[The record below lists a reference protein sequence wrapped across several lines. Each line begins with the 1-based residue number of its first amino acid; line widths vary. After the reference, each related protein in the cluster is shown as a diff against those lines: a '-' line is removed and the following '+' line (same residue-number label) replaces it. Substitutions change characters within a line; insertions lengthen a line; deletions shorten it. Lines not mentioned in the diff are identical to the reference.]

1 MKRNK
6 ILLPLIIFGSFFM
19 ILLTYAI
26 INPNTL
32 YFDFSHYQRL
42 NNDWT
47 FDGQEIDSLPIDI
60 KTPKNQEVTIVT
72 VLSNDFY
79 ESQRLLIRSSLQTLE
94 VRLDGTLIYSHYHDP
109 VGAMN
114 TYASVWHIVPLPEH
128 SDGLTLSITTV
139 SPYSSMS
146 GRFNQIIYGSEGE
159 INHYLLTTYGFRLII
174 GLLVMAIGIL
184 LVFINMIAFRRFSE
198 SATLLGISVFFLGS
212 WITAESRLLQF
223 FIGDTLFIG
232 SLAYLSLGFLPLA
245 VSIYIKRYLLTTHKK
260 YYQFYIDLVIFNLFF
275 IFITHVTGWLDYFES
290 IIFTHV
296 ILIMGIVI
304 TGLFV
309 GMDLKSKLKNNKDV
323 LGVVILFLVIGVL
336 ELINFLVGNFD
347 YISIF
352 ATIGI
357 GILMVYSLIRYIKSI
372 LSKIKQGYEKDIYH
386 KLAYL
391 DPLTKLYNRLAFNE
405 RLDDIFHNQDELTHL
420 MLIYFDMDDLKKI
433 NDENGH
439 LEGDQALIDVAQRL
453 QHCYAS
459 YGDVYRI
466 GGDEFVFIGT
476 KLAKDDYQQINNT
489 FDSYMEE
496 CNRTS
501 RYRLRI
507 SYGVTFF
514 EPNLDRDPKD
524 ILSRADHEMYRHK
537 VIQKQITSESE

>member
-1 MKRNK
+1 MKRHN
-6 ILLPLIIFGSFFM
+6 ILLPLIIFGSFIM
-19 ILLTYAI
+19 ILLTYAVI
-26 INPNTL
+26 SEHTL

-42 NNDWT
+42 NTQWT
-47 FDGQEIDSLPIDI
+47 QNGQVIDELPIDLL
-60 KTPKNQEVTIVT
+60 TPANQEITISN

-79 ESQRLLIRSSLQTLE
+79 EPQLLLIRSSLQNLE

-109 VGAMN
+109 IGAMN
-114 TYASVWHIVPLPEH
+114 TYASVWHIVPLPAE
-128 SDGLTLSITTV
+128 SDGSILSITTV
-139 SPYSSMS
+139 SPYPSMS

-159 INHYLLTTYGFRLII
+159 INHYLLTTYGFRLIV
-174 GLLVMAIGIL
+174 GLIVMAIGVL
-184 LVFINMIAFRRFSE
+184 LVFINMMAFRRFSE

-245 VSIYIKRYLLTTHKK
+245 VAIYVKKYLLTNHKK

-275 IFITHVTGWLDYFES
+275 IFITHATGWLDYFES

-296 ILIMGIVI
+296 ILITGII
-304 TGLFV
+304 LTSLFIAI
-309 GMDLKSKLKNNKDV
+309 DLRSKLRNNKDV
-323 LGVVILFLVIGVL
+323 LGVLIFFLIIGVL
-336 ELINFLVGNFD
+336 ELINFLFGDFD

-357 GILMVYSLIRYIKSI
+357 GILMVYILVRYIKSI

-405 RLDDIFHNQDELTHL
+405 RLEEIFHNQDELNKL

-439 LEGDQALIDVAQRL
+439 LEGDQALIDVSQRL
-453 QHCYAS
+453 QHCYQS

-476 KLAKDDYQQINNT
+476 QLPKEAYIPINDS
-489 FDSYMEE
+489 FDKFMMES
-496 CNRTS
+496 NHTS

-514 EPNLDRDPKD
+514 DPNLDRDPKD

-537 VIQKQITSESE
+537 VMQKQLSIEDE